1 MTCGIHRRYD
11 LSRDAR
17 TAWTSRHDD
26 GGGMRTTADV
36 CRRSFLV
43 HARGSGGDADIRAAR
58 DDRGRPRADGGDD
71 RARAARI
78 QLCQGDDVCMT

>member
-1 MTCGIHRRYD
+1 
-11 LSRDAR
+11 
-17 TAWTSRHDD
+17 
-26 GGGMRTTADV
+26 MRTTADV

-78 QLCQGDDVCMT
+78 QLCQGDDVVFGRILVNAPLFLSRLLFTPSGT